1 MLYISS
7 PPEPLH
13 VSIYITHF
21 PDSTLSAFLLVG
33 SNPPVFLVLILP
45 ILQGQG
51 QLSFVFSAF
60 PDFFT

>member
-21 PDSTLSAFLLVG
+21 PDSTLLALLLVG

-45 ILQGQG
+45 L
-51 QLSFVFSAF
+51 
-60 PDFFT
+60 P